1 MFGASRDGGEV
12 PHVAL
17 SLQDGQSAVG
27 GGAAPTVGVPTV
39 VVSLVH
45 PTLGPDRIAAA
56 LRAGD
61 PPIVVRVAEDRLV
74 LDLRTVRPEDEA
86 TLLDALIAAIRG

>member
-1 MFGASRDGGEV
+1 M
-12 PHVAL
+12 
-17 SLQDGQSAVG
+17 
-27 GGAAPTVGVPTV
+27 PTV

-61 PPIVVRVAEDRLV
+61 PPVVVRVAEDRLV

-86 TLLDALIAAIRG
+86 TLLSGLDAPRAAESRTRPSRPRERTDATIGT